1 MQHKLFVG
9 QNNAVL
15 LLSLNYNYSFL
26 IQPTNSLLLPM
37 TTQSYHTSNENKDK
51 PTNNN
56 LKNIKQEIQS
66 KQVNEF
72 FVMNSQ

>member
-37 TTQSYHTSNENKDK
+37 TIQSYHTSNENKDK

>member
-15 LLSLNYNYSFL
+15 LLSLNCNYSFL
-26 IQPTNSLLLPM
+26 IQPTNSFLLPM
-37 TTQSYHTSNENKDK
+37 TTQSYHTSNENK

-56 LKNIKQEIQS
+56 LKNIQQEIQ
-66 KQVNEF
+66 F
-72 FVMNSQ
+72 